1 MPKRR
6 RNAEN
11 VESKTGRQY
20 HIGLAPG
27 EVAPTILLCGDPARA
42 RVVAGMFDR
51 VRVERAHR
59 EYLTFTGTWRGL
71 PCSVM
76 ATGMGPDNTEIAIVE
91 LSQVVPRGLT
101 LIRIGSCGA
110 LQRHIGIGEC
120 VISLGAVRLENTSLA
135 YVVEGYP
142 AVADPEV
149 LLALLDSAAEA
160 KVRAHLGITATAPG
174 FYGAQGRRIPGF
186 PPRFPSIPDD
196 LARMGVSNLEMETSA
211 LFTLSTLRGLRAGTV
226 CAVFAN
232 RPANKFIPPS
242 KKQAAEIA
250 CIRVGLGAV
259 AALARMDAE
268 KARARE
274 RVWRPGLRPS
284 RLA

>member
-1 MPKRR
+1 MPTRKRT
-6 RNAEN
+6 AEN
-11 VESKTGRQY
+11 VETAGRRQY

-42 RVVAGMFDR
+42 KVVAGMFDR
-51 VRVERAHR
+51 VRVERAQR
-59 EYLTFTGTWRGL
+59 EYLTFTGAYRGL

-76 ATGMGPDNTEIAIVE
+76 ATGMGPDNTEIAVVE
-91 LSQVVPRGLT
+91 LAQICPRGLT
-101 LIRIGSCGA
+101 MIRIGSCGA

-149 LLALLDSAAEA
+149 LMALLDSAADA
-160 KVRAHLGITATAPG
+160 KVRAHLGLTATAPG
-174 FYGAQGRRIPGF
+174 FYAAQGRRIDGF
-186 PPRFPSIPDD
+186 PPRFPAIPDD
-196 LARMGVSNLEMETSA
+196 LARMGVSNLEMETST
-211 LFTLSTLRGLRAGTV
+211 LFTLSTLRGFRAGTV

-242 KKQAAEIA
+242 SKHAAELA

-259 AALARMDAE
+259 VALARMDAE
-268 KARARE
+268 KRAAGAP
-274 RVWRPGLRPS
+274 VWRPGFRSLRG
-284 RLA
+284 R